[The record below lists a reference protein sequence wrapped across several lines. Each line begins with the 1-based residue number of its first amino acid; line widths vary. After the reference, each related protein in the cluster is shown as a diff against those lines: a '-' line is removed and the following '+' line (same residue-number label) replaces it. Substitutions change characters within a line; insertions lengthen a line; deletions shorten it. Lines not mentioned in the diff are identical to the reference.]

1 MDDKH
6 FEDVD
11 GLELSMPHDQS
22 YRTCSTCG
30 GDCEPETS
38 AIDGLGVRIM
48 FVCPE
53 HGAQSVVD
61 PFSDLR

>member
-11 GLELSMPHDQS
+11 GLELSMPPHDQS

-30 GDCEPETS
+30 G
-38 AIDGLGVRIM
+38 GLR
-48 FVCPE
+48 
-53 HGAQSVVD
+53 A
-61 PFSDLR
+61 